1 MKQEMGWECN
11 EENAIKKIKKAIR
24 NASKHNGH
32 FFWCSIFLTKALMLS
47 NGWKNHSQNDRE
59 IQTDHFTEMAF
70 SKKKLI
76 IAQTM

>member
-1 MKQEMGWECN
+1 MQWGCN
-11 EENAIKKIKKAIR
+11 EQNAIKKIKKALR
-24 NASKHNGH
+24 KTSKHNGH
-32 FFWCSIFLTKALMLS
+32 FFWCSIFMTKAPMLS
-47 NGWKNHSQNDRE
+47 NGSKNCSQNDRE